1 MVGGSAVD
9 ETLAKKK
16 KKKKKKAKKGGISF
30 QCWDNLKDNVNNLDL
45 NYLVGPQC
53 QLGEWNKLSQG

>member
-16 KKKKKKAKKGGISF
+16 KEKKKKRKKQRKGEYPFSVGII
-30 QCWDNLKDNVNNLDL
+30 
-45 NYLVGPQC
+45 
-53 QLGEWNKLSQG
+53 